1 MAYFDSENGIQTNE
15 VAENSCIV
23 YVDSV
28 RGAEEDYME
37 NKRAIIPDWC
47 DFAEE

>member
-1 MAYFDSENGIQTNE
+1 MMIVFFSWHTLIRKMVVQTNE
-15 VAENSCIV
+15 VAENSCIA

-37 NKRAIIPDWC
+37 K
-47 DFAEE
+47 